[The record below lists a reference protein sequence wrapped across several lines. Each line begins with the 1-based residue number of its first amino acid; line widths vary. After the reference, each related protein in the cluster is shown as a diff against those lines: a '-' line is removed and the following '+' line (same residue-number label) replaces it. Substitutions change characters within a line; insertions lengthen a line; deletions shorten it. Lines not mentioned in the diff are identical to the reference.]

1 MEERDDEEE
10 VTQVRAF
17 ASRASGMDVDVRTSN
32 QGTYSKAEDNAVD
45 RTRD

>member
-17 ASRASGMDVDVRTSN
+17 AWCASGMDVDVRTSN